1 MRFPFKL
8 WKIAACTTDPD
19 SSLPKKILALEGL
32 PRKILIARENTHC
45 QGKYLPLEG
54 LPLHKVLSNVL
65 LHLLLGAPTVP
76 EVSFLCQ
83 RFKDLD

>member
-32 PRKILIARENTHC
+32 PRKILIARENTC
-45 QGKYLPLEG
+45 LWKDCLFTKFSLTCSCICFWVRPLYLKYHFCVSG
-54 LPLHKVLSNVL
+54 L
-65 LHLLLGAPTVP
+65 
-76 EVSFLCQ
+76 
-83 RFKDLD
+83 RI